1 MSKLSDRRREIRG
14 MGIPEA
20 QEELQ
25 RLRRHLFDLRLQKE
39 RGEVKNN
46 RQFPQIKAD
55 IARLMYH
62 LGELNNEA
70 QVQAARPLAVEPA
83 SEAEAAEEPEA

>member
-1 MSKLSDRRREIRG
+1 VSKLSDRRREIRG

-20 QEELQ
+20 QQELQ
-25 RLRRHLFDLRLQKE
+25 RLRRQLFDLRLQKE

-70 QVQAARPLAVEPA
+70 QIQATGPLAVEEQ
-83 SEAEAAEEPEA
+83 EAEES

>member
-1 MSKLSDRRREIRG
+1 MSKLNERRREIHG
-14 MGIPEA
+14 MSDA
-20 QEELQ
+20 A
-25 RLRRHLFDLRLQKE
+25 RRRTSCNDLRRHLFDLRLQKE

-62 LGELNNEA
+62 LGELNNDSPGSGGRR
-70 QVQAARPLAVEPA
+70 ARCRA
-83 SEAEAAEEPEA
+83 SRRG

>member
-20 QEELQ
+20 QQELQ
-25 RLRRHLFDLRLQKE
+25 RLRRQLFDLRLQKE

-70 QVQAARPLAVEPA
+70 QIQATGPLAVEEQ
-83 SEAEAAEEPEA
+83 EAEES

>member
-1 MSKLSDRRREIRG
+1 MSKLSERRREIRG

-70 QVQAARPLAVEPA
+70 QVQAAGPLAVEPA
-83 SEAEAAEEPEA
+83 AEEQEAEES

>member
-1 MSKLSDRRREIRG
+1 VSKLSERRREIRG

-70 QVQAARPLAVEPA
+70 QVQAVGPLAVEPA
-83 SEAEAAEEPEA
+83 GEAEADEEPEA